1 MQSKSIA
8 VAEISKGFLSCQ
20 AIEDIPSGSFITDL
34 WGPVFDSPTAHT
46 VHIDKEKHVEPRGPM
61 MRFNHS
67 CQPNSKFVYEKRQAT
82 FLDLDSN
89 DEVFWYVVATRDIKE
104 GENITFDYNT
114 TEYAMAEVFQCM
126 CGADTCLG
134 EIKGYKYLSPEQ
146 QRQRKNDVSPV
157 IRDLSNKCET

>member
-1 MQSKSIA
+1 
-8 VAEISKGFLSCQ
+8 
-20 AIEDIPSGSFITDL
+20 
-34 WGPVFDSPTAHT
+34 
-46 VHIDKEKHVEPRGPM
+46 

-82 FLDLDSN
+82 FPDLDSN
-89 DEVFWYVVATRDIKE
+89 DEVFWYVMATRDIKK
-104 GENITFDYNT
+104 GENVTFDYNT
-114 TEYAMAEVFQCM
+114 TEYTTVEVFQCM